1 MSVRPTPLSLTA
13 DRRARDGSGAG
24 APPVEVRGPVS
35 KTMGRTGDGRRP
47 LAAARPPGAG
57 LTRRERRI
65 KDILVKELEKLQQ
78 GQGLTYV
85 EKQKLVKTLDVAFI
99 DAELAKMRK
108 RVRQFPLALGALV
121 AIAAVGILAA
131 FAADV
136 ASGSAVWSDGFA
148 FLSLLPAALAPA
160 LQQKAI
166 QRKIW
171 IYEALRELSDA
182 EEMDVQLPD
191 SVALA
196 DLLIDRIVDAEEEAS
211 RTPLRR
217 IRA

>member
-1 MSVRPTPLSLTA
+1 MSARPIPLDLTA
-13 DRRARDGSGAG
+13 DRRAQEAAASGPG
-24 APPVEVRGPVS
+24 VEVRGPVS
-35 KTMGRTGDGRRP
+35 KTMGRAGDGRRQP
-47 LAAARPPGAG
+47 LVVRPPGAG

-65 KDILVKELEKLQQ
+65 KDVLVKELERLQQ

-108 RVRQFPLALGALV
+108 RLRQLPLALGAVV
-121 AIAAVGILAA
+121 AVAAIGILAA

-136 ASGSAVWSDGFA
+136 FAGAAVWSDGFA